1 MRRSMRMSFRSAC
14 RPAPNRSRWRSC
26 GSPGPSVR
34 DPMASKAPLGVT
46 VKAFAKIN
54 LTLRVL
60 GLRRDGYHRLRTTLQ
75 SLALHD
81 TLTFQE
87 ARGPLRIH
95 CNDPSCPTDR
105 TNLVW
110 QAAEAMWHAAGRR
123 GRPANLR
130 VRIVKRIPVQA

>member
-1 MRRSMRMSFRSAC
+1 
-14 RPAPNRSRWRSC
+14 
-26 GSPGPSVR
+26 
-34 DPMASKAPLGVT
+34 MAGKAPLGVT
-46 VKAFAKIN
+46 MKAFAKIN

-81 TLTFQE
+81 TLIFRT
-87 ARGPLRIH
+87 ARGPLRID
-95 CNDPSCPTDR
+95 CNDPACPTDR

-110 QAAEAMWHAAGRR
+110 RAAEEIWRAAGRR

-130 VRIVKRIPVQA
+130 IRIVKRIPVQAGLGGGVGARRGICRRRVRAVPFCRLAH